1 VRTGILGGTFDPPH
15 VGHWLAAVDAFDSL
29 GLDRLLFIPASTQPL
44 KARASV
50 ASAADRLAMV
60 RLMAQ
65 GDERFGVDPIEIE
78 RAGLSFTVDTLRSL
92 HAREPQAE
100 WVLCIGTDAWAHFA
114 RWREP
119 DEVRRL
125 ATIALLPR
133 DGSVPDA
140 AMVAADPGTVVVP
153 MRRVDVSSTEVR
165 ARVRAGRSVRGFVTE
180 PVAAYIAAHGLYR
193 QGN

>member
-1 VRTGILGGTFDPPH
+1 MRIGILGGTFDPPH
-15 VGHWLAAVDAFDSL
+15 AGHWLAAVDAFESM
-29 GLDRLLFIPASTQPL
+29 GLDRLLFIPAATQPL
-44 KARASV
+44 KAGASV
-50 ASAADRLAMV
+50 APAADRLAMV

-65 GDERFGVDPIEIE
+65 GDARFAVDAIEIE

-92 HAREPQAE
+92 HVREPQVE

-114 RWREP
+114 QWREP

-133 DGSVPDA
+133 NGAGPDA
-140 AMVAADPGTVVVP
+140 ASAVPGPGTIVIP
-153 MRRVDVSSTEVR
+153 MRRVDVSSTEIR